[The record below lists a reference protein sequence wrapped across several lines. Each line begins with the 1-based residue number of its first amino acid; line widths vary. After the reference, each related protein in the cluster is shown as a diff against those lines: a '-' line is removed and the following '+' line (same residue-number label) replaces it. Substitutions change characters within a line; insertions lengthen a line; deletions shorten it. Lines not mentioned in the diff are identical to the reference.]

1 MNQPRTIPYA
11 TLTLALIITVI
22 QVFRMLGGIYEQ
34 FVLTNLHI
42 ANWEWFY
49 TQPWRMVTSSFM
61 HQHNILHYLGNLV
74 TLCLFGWQIER
85 WLGRPILF
93 ITFFGAMVTAYV
105 VWVNV
110 MDGFLIGISGGVCGL
125 FGLSLIANRRT
136 PWWTTLTQPPLHLFY
151 LLFLAAPLFPF
162 FANLV
167 DFKVAHLAHLIGI
180 LYGML
185 VGFAFLLMPHRLRW
199 RGVAV
204 ALPVLLFASQFYSP
218 WQIEWQLVQKQ
229 KSLLVENPDCRLQS
243 IEQEIDMPSL
253 VDVVNERAGPVAVFW
268 LDYEGNPEFIL
279 WLGKNET
286 TGMNSWIG
294 HPFCIIDIDSGMS
307 VATAMVT
314 EPEQTITIR

>member
-1 MNQPRTIPYA
+1 MNTPRTIPYV

-22 QVFRMLGGIYEQ
+22 QVFRMLGGVYED
-34 FVLTNLHI
+34 FVFTNLHHG
-42 ANWEWFY
+42 NWDVFY
-49 TQPWRMVTSSFM
+49 AQPWRMITSSFI
-61 HQHNILHYLGNLV
+61 HHRNILHYLGNLV

-85 WLGRPILF
+85 LLGRSILLV
-93 ITFFGAMVTAYV
+93 TFFGAMVTAYV
-105 VWVNV
+105 VWVDV
-110 MDGFLIGISGGVCGL
+110 MDGWLIGISGGVCGL

-162 FANLV
+162 FANIV
-167 DFKVAHLAHLIGI
+167 DFKVAHLGHLIGI

-185 VGFAFLLMPHRLRW
+185 VGGAFLLLPRW
-199 RGVAV
+199 RWVAI
-204 ALPVLLFASQFYSP
+204 ALPLVLFVSPLYSP
-218 WQIEWQLVQKQ
+218 WKLEWQMVQKQ
-229 KSLLVENPDCRLQS
+229 ASLLAENPECRLQS

-253 VDVVNERAGPVAVFW
+253 VDVVNERAGPVAVFR

>member
-11 TLTLALIITVI
+11 TLILALMITVI
-22 QVFRMLGGIYEQ
+22 QVFRMLGGVYEQ

-185 VGFAFLLMPHRLRW
+185 VGGAFLLLPRW
-199 RGVAV
+199 RWAAI
-204 ALPVLLFASQFYSP
+204 ALPLVLFVSPLYSP
-218 WQIEWQLVQKQ
+218 WKLEWQLVYSQPVLN
-229 KSLLVENPDCRLQS
+229 SPAADCRMRTVDENTPATITFVNFLVECL
-243 IEQEIDMPSL
+243 L
-253 VDVVNERAGPVAVFW
+253 
-268 LDYEGNPEFIL
+268 
-279 WLGKNET
+279 
-286 TGMNSWIG
+286 
-294 HPFCIIDIDSGMS
+294 
-307 VATAMVT
+307 
-314 EPEQTITIR
+314 